1 MSLCLLQIL
10 GTLPNRLTPHSR
22 EFFRHRWTVCARL
35 RIRLQRINEDRP
47 IKLLYIFMRQPDHRD
62 VRAMKKRD
70 ILRPNTNPLIALRRQ
85 AAKDMLITLEGGALQ

>member
-1 MSLCLLQIL
+1 
-10 GTLPNRLTPHSR
+10 
-22 EFFRHRWTVCARL
+22 
-35 RIRLQRINEDRP
+35 
-47 IKLLYIFMRQPDHRD
+47 MRQPDHRD